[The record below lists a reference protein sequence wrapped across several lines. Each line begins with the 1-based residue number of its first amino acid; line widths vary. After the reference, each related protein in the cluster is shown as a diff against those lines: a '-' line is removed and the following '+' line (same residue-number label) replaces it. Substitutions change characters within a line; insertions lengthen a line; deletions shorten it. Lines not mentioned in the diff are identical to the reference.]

1 MKHLGLNKR
10 LRERDIWYEKDIG
23 GSGDMSYSTRN
34 VTNISVKTEDEH
46 KARDIRRDMQAK

>member
-1 MKHLGLNKR
+1 MNKR